1 MKIDAISLY
10 NLQDTLVEYNTGE
23 ESIKIK
29 TPDHEEGFGLI
40 VKNGNA
46 STDAEIVIK
55 GGNSV
60 MAMGDITVTVPK
72 GEEVLINLKD
82 TGRFKNV
89 YGEDAGYI
97 VLNVENV
104 SGADISVFA
113 FGL

>member
-1 MKIDAISLY
+1 MNIEAISLY
-10 NLQDTLVEYNTGE
+10 NLQDTPVIFDGGE
-23 ESIKIK
+23 EVLKIK
-29 TPDHEEGFGLI
+29 TPDHEEGFGVI
-40 VKNGNA
+40 VKNNNTSA
-46 STDAEIVIK
+46 DANLVIK

-60 MAMGDITVTVPK
+60 MAMGDISVNVPK
-72 GEEVLINLKD
+72 SGEVLINLKD

>member
-1 MKIDAISLY
+1 MNIEAISLY
-10 NLQDTLVEYNTGE
+10 NLKDTPVNFEVGDE
-23 ESIKIK
+23 IIKIK
-29 TPDHEEGFGLI
+29 TPDHEDGFGVI
-40 VKNGNA
+40 VKNENA
-46 STDAEIVIK
+46 VTDAEIIIK

-60 MAMGDITVTVPK
+60 MAMGDIAVNVPK

-97 VLNVENV
+97 VLNVEKV

>member
-1 MKIDAISLY
+1 MNIEAISLY
-10 NLQDTLVEYNTGE
+10 NLKDTPINY
-23 ESIKIK
+23 ESGDEIIKIK
-29 TPDHEEGFGLI
+29 TPDHEDGFGLI
-40 VKNGNA
+40 VKNENA
-46 STDAEIVIK
+46 ATDAQIVIK

-60 MAMGDITVTVPK
+60 MAMGDIAVSVPK
-72 GEEVLINLKD
+72 AGEVLINLKD

-97 VLNVENV
+97 VLNVEKV

>member
-1 MKIDAISLY
+1 MNIDAVSLY
-10 NLQDTLVEYNTGE
+10 NLTDTPVEFENGE
-23 ESIKIK
+23 DIIKIK

-40 VKNGNA
+40 VKNENA
-46 STDAEIVIK
+46 STDADIVIK

-60 MAMGDITVTVPK
+60 MAMGDIVVSVPK
-72 GEEVLINLKD
+72 GCEVLINLKD

-97 VLNVENV
+97 VINVEKV
-104 SGADISVFA
+104 SGTDVSVFA

>member
-23 ESIKIK
+23 EIIKIK

-40 VKNGNA
+40 VKNDNA

-60 MAMGDITVTVPK
+60 MAMGDIAVTVPK
-72 GEEVLINLKD
+72 GEEILINLKD

-97 VLNVENV
+97 VINVEKV